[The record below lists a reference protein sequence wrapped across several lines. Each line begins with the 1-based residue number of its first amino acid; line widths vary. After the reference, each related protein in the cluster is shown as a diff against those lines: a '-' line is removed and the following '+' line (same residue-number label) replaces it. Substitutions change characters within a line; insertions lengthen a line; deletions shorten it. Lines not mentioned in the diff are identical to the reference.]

1 MRSIQIICLRTVE
14 DAGPYGVLI
23 KLYVYSLPV
32 SLVLC
37 HSPRDGHL
45 LRAETP
51 LRALPRVGFD
61 FADNY
66 QLSAPLRV
74 TAREV
79 IFAHRASDIRLR
91 RVVLLRSVVAS
102 QRYCFAEIFASR
114 VKRCG
119 SEIGAGARLAL
130 RPRFAPSHGS
140 GSTSPTIINCR
151 LRSG

>member
-1 MRSIQIICLRTVE
+1 MRSNQILCLRTVE

-51 LRALPRVGFD
+51 LRALPWVGFD

-79 IFAHRASDIRLR
+79 MFACGEWCCFAVMLLRRDIR
-91 RVVLLRSVVAS
+91 
-102 QRYCFAEIFASR
+102 FAS
-114 VKRCG
+114 
-119 SEIGAGARLAL
+119 
-130 RPRFAPSHGS
+130 
-140 GSTSPTIINCR
+140 
-151 LRSG
+151 